1 MEYDKNAPAFA
12 PVPPEEKQTV
22 ADIITD
28 EPTDETAT
36 EEDTATSAANAD
48 EPEKGRVPYS
58 RFERKH
64 QEAEEA
70 RQQAEYWRQEAER
83 RSQSNNARADAAE
96 DLPDYWKELFGDTD
110 ASKKAYKAE
119 QKRMTEI
126 EERAEQRAIE
136 VIEQR
141 QIQQERK
148 FSSNLDSIESRMEGL
163 AEYLGRDLTETEEN
177 ALLDIVDDYT
187 PKDDDGN
194 YAGELMSFGKAW
206 QIYELQQTQQSAK
219 TNRSRNAVA
228 SASGAS
234 SKGEPSA
241 TEDKNFNPQQW
252 GSWRNRLK

>member
-12 PVPPEEKQTV
+12 PVKEEEKQTV
-22 ADIITD
+22 ADIIT
-28 EPTDETAT
+28 EEETAEIPA
-36 EEDTATSAANAD
+36 EEDTATSDAHSD

-83 RSQSNNARADAAE
+83 RSPSNNRADAAE
-96 DLPDYWKELFGDTD
+96 DLPEYWVELFGDTD
-110 ASKKAYKAE
+110 ASKRAYKAD
-119 QKRMTEI
+119 QKRIAEI

-136 VIEQR
+136 AIEQR
-141 QIQQERK
+141 QVQQEKK
-148 FSSNLDSIESRMEGL
+148 FTSNLDSIESRMESL
-163 AEYLGRDLTETEEN
+163 TDFLGRDLTETEEN
-177 ALLDIVDDYT
+177 AILDIVDDYT

-219 TNRSRNAVA
+219 TSRSRNAVA
-228 SASGAS
+228 SASGAA
-234 SKGEPSA
+234 SKGEPAA
-241 TEDKNFNPQQW
+241 TDDKAFNPQQW